1 MGRAELLERARNI
14 VFPVVD
20 RFGYGLVEIDMVAS
34 HGRRTLRIFIDRD
47 GGITLDDCARVSK
60 AVSAELDQHD
70 LFAARYYLEVSSPG
84 AERRL
89 RTREDFEHFAGRK
102 ARIRFKDA
110 SGGTREVTGRMRTF
124 KDDVLVIEPEG
135 GGEVSVELYDI
146 VSANLSI

>member
-1 MGRAELLERARNI
+1 VGRAELLERARNI

-20 RFGYGLVEIDMVAS
+20 QLGYGLVEIDLMAS

-47 GGITLDDCARVSK
+47 GGIALDDCARVSK

-89 RTREDFEHFAGRK
+89 RTREDFGHFVGRK
-102 ARIRFKDA
+102 ARIRFKEA